1 MERPISVGSERG
13 PRPSYD
19 RSSQSSSQRSYDRGS
34 GMSRQRDFGR
44 DYDREPAG
52 RYYTDNESAERSG
65 YGSSTSLPNTGYET
79 GSRGWD
85 EIRSPGSSYG
95 VYDIG
100 GQGAPGYGREANGTY
115 DDVLDRQDWRADQEA
130 RNWRLDRDM
139 HHQEH
144 GFFERLGEKV
154 GEFFGKGPKNYKRSD
169 ERIRED
175 VSEALYRHPYI
186 DASDIEVTV
195 SEGVVTLSGTVHERA
210 MKRMS
215 EDEAE
220 KISGVK
226 DVNNSIRVS
235 DANMSRPFSATPDES
250 RKDRPAT
257 TTSGSK
263 RIQ

>member
-1 MERPISVGSERG
+1 MRNQYGDRNMRRDERRSIGRGRNRDRGPSGSEYDRNGRGTDVDYDRSVGSERG
-13 PRPSYD
+13 PRSNYD
-19 RSSQSSSQRSYDRGS
+19 RDQQRH
-34 GMSRQRDFGR
+34 FGR
-44 DYDREPAG
+44 DYED
-52 RYYTDNESAERSG
+52 SG
-65 YGSSTSLPNTGYET
+65 YGAQDFSRGSSVSMPNTGYET
-79 GSRGWD
+79 GSRGWNEMD
-85 EIRSPGSSYG
+85 EF
-95 VYDIG
+95 
-100 GQGAPGYGREANGTY
+100 
-115 DDVLDRQDWRADQEA
+115 DRRDWRADQEA

-139 HHQEH
+139 RHQQQH
-144 GFFERLGEKV
+144 GLFERLGEKV

-186 DASDIEVTV
+186 DASEIEVNV
-195 SEGVVTLSGTVHERA
+195 NEAVVALSGTVPERA

-235 DANMSRPFSATPDES
+235 DANMSKPFSATPDES
-250 RKDRPAT
+250 RKDR
-257 TTSGSK
+257 SK